1 MIVPIIKYLK
11 IKFLSILFFFLLFLI
26 GIHISKDFGISW
38 DESHHRD
45 SGQRVLVYLVK
56 FFGLD
61 WIKPIP
67 EGLEN
72 YNYSEKMY
80 GPIFDTISAVIE
92 ESFQLN
98 DFRNIYTMR
107 HCLNFIFYFGG
118 YIGYF
123 FFIKLIFPKNKF
135 AILLSF
141 FYLFHPR
148 LFGQGFFNPK
158 DSILQAYVAISII
171 PIIRSFLHFKF
182 KDLVWSAFTIG
193 IAIST
198 KVVAVYLP
206 FLFSIFYIFIGSLRN
221 IKLLKI
227 IKNISL
233 FYLFLF
239 FFIFVFWP
247 PWTNPIKS
255 IVDIFQVLKQYPF
268 AGENFILG
276 KYVSRFDTP
285 WYYVPLW
292 IGVTTPLSFILF
304 FFIGIWKNCQ
314 HLFKELT
321 ANILI
326 DNFMAA
332 GFLGPILSVIFFG
345 STLYGG
351 WRHMFFIYPF
361 IAYFMIKGFIFTSD
375 WMYSYFKLKKDHIVL
390 FLGVIVF
397 SPTILS
403 IIKTHPNQSVYF
415 NILTGKDPMLSY
427 EGDTWGTSYRQGLE
441 WIVQNDKRDS
451 IMVSIHNSPGSRNRH
466 MIPINDRK
474 RLHFQFI
481 SSPSTLEKIPGD
493 YFMTNFYGEQPNLY
507 MKAKNNI
514 PPLDKESFS
523 VNNGEMKILGLYDLN
538 N

>member
-1 MIVPIIKYLK
+1 M
-11 IKFLSILFFFLLFLI
+11 FLI

-56 FFGLD
+56 FLGLD
-61 WIKPIP
+61 WVKPIP

-72 YNYSEKMY
+72 YKYSEKMY
-80 GPIFDTISAVIE
+80 GPIFDTISALIE

-98 DFRNIYTMR
+98 DFKNIYTMR
-107 HCLNFIFYFGG
+107 HSLNFIFYFAG

-123 FFIKLIFPKNKF
+123 FFIKLIFPKDKF

-158 DSILQAYVAISII
+158 DSILQAYIAISIV

-182 KDLVWSAFTIG
+182 KDLVWSALTIG

-206 FLFSIFYIFIGSLRN
+206 FLFSAFYISIGSFRN
-221 IKLLKI
+221 IKPIKI

-255 IVDIFQVLKQYPF
+255 IVDIFLVLKQYPF
-268 AGENFILG
+268 SGENFILG
-276 KYVSRFDTP
+276 KYVSRFDLP

-304 FFIGIWKNCQ
+304 FFIGIWKNCH

-321 ANILI
+321 ENILI

-332 GFLGPILSVIFFG
+332 GFLAPILSVIFFG

-375 WMYSYFKLKKDHIVL
+375 WIYSYFKLKKDHIVL

-415 NILTGKDPMLSY
+415 NILAGKDPMLSY
-427 EGDTWGTSYRQGLE
+427 EGDAWGTSYRQGLE

-466 MIPINDRK
+466 MIQKKERDR
-474 RLHFQFI
+474 LNFQFI
-481 SSPSTLEKIPGD
+481 SNPLKKEEIPGD
-493 YFMTNFYGEQPNLY
+493 YFITNFYGVQPDLY
-507 MKAKNNI
+507 FKSKEKV
-514 PPLDKESFS
+514 PPFDNEVYSIKI
-523 VNNGEMKILGLYDLN
+523 GEMKILAIYKFNSDTN
-538 N
+538 

>member
-1 MIVPIIKYLK
+1 MVISIIEKLK
-11 IKFLSILFFFLLFLI
+11 IKSLGAFFFVSLFI
-26 GIHISKDFGISW
+26 TGIYISKDFGISW

-56 FFGLD
+56 FFGLG

-72 YNYSEKMY
+72 FNYLEKMY
-80 GPIFDTISAVIE
+80 GPIFDTISAIIE

-98 DFRNIYTMR
+98 DFRDIYTMR
-107 HCLNFIFYFGG
+107 HALNFIFYFVG
-118 YIGYF
+118 YISYF
-123 FFIKLIFPKNKF
+123 FFIKLVFPKNKF
-135 AILLSF
+135 AILFSF

-158 DSILQAYVAISII
+158 DSILQTFIAISMI
-171 PIIRSFLHFKF
+171 PMIRSFMHFKI
-182 KDLVWSAFTIG
+182 KDLVWSALALG
-193 IAIST
+193 ISIST

-206 FLFSIFYIFIGSLRN
+206 FLFSAFYICIGN
-221 IKLLKI
+221 IRDIRTKKILK
-227 IKNISL
+227 NLSL

-255 IVDIFQVLKQYPF
+255 IIDMFLVLKQYPF

-276 KYVSRFDTP
+276 KYISRFDLP
-285 WYYVPLW
+285 WYYIPLW

-304 FFIGIWKNCQ
+304 FFIGLWKNCQ
-314 HLFKELT
+314 HLFKKLT
-321 ANILI
+321 ESTLI

-332 GFLGPILSVIFFG
+332 GFLVPVFSVVFFG

-351 WRHMFFIYPF
+351 WRHMFFLYPF
-361 IAYFMIKGFIFTSD
+361 ISYFMVKGFIFTTDSIC
-375 WMYSYFKLKKDHIVL
+375 SYFTFKKNHIVL
-390 FLGVIVF
+390 FLGIFAF
-397 SPTILS
+397 SPAILS

-415 NILTGKDPMLSY
+415 NILAGKDPMLSY
-427 EGDTWGTSYRQGLE
+427 EGDAWGTSYRQGLE
-441 WIVQNDKRDS
+441 WIIQNDDRDS

-474 RLHFQFI
+474 RLNFQFI
-481 SSPSTLEKIPGD
+481 ALTNETDKIPGD
-493 YFMTNFYGEQPNLY
+493 YFITNFYGQQPHLY
-507 MKAKNNI
+507 LKAKNNI
-514 PPLDKESFS
+514 PPLDKELFS
-523 VNNGEMKILGLYDLN
+523 VNVGKMKVLGLYNLN
-538 N
+538 D